1 MVLEVPQKKKKKRRK
16 KSGTRKDFFFFFLRS
31 DNRFFAILI
40 SDGLVIAMAVVSLK
54 IMQLTLK
61 GYMKKFVNN
70 I

>member
-1 MVLEVPQKKKKKRRK
+1 MVLEVPQKKKKRKK
-16 KSGTRKDFFFFFLRS
+16 KSGTRKDFFFFLLRS

-40 SDGLVIAMAVVSLK
+40 SEGLVIAMAVVSLK

>member
-1 MVLEVPQKKKKKRRK
+1 MVLEVPKKKKKEK
-16 KSGTRKDFFFFFLRS
+16 KKVVLERIFFFFFFLRS

>member
-1 MVLEVPQKKKKKRRK
+1 MVLEVPQKKKKRKK